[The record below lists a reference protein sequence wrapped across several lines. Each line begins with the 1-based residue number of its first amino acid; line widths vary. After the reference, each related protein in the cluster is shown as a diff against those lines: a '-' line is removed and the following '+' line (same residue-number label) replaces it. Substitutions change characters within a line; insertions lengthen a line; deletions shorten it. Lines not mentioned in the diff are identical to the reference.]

1 MLDLNYI
8 FEFSRN
14 YCVTVCAFLVP
25 ANLIATGATL
35 LLLYFQLKKP
45 LKITTSIASLA
56 ASALFLHI
64 STWLMIGVLNPVSFI
79 LLILGSSCLAI
90 NCWAILHP
98 ESEEQLKKI
107 TNLIVKKV
115 LRLNSSKKNVFTN

>member
-1 MLDLNYI
+1 MFDLNFIY
-8 FEFSRN
+8 EFSRN
-14 YCVTVCAFLVP
+14 HCVTVCAFLVP
-25 ANLIATGATL
+25 ANLIATSATL

-45 LKITTSIASLA
+45 LIFTTSIASLA

-79 LLILGSSCLAI
+79 LLILGSTCLAI

-98 ESEEQLKKI
+98 QSDEHLTKI
-107 TNLIVKKV
+107 IDFIVKKI
-115 LRLNSSKKNVFTN
+115 LRLKNTKKNVFTN